1 SVQRR
6 HQKLVEIAPAPDLPD
21 ALREALHGAAV
32 RLIGQVGCHG
42 LSTVEF
48 LVHGDGFVFLEVN
61 PRIQVEHTVTEEVT
75 GVDLVAAQIAIARGA
90 GFDELGLP
98 AGITFDGNGIDG
110 CPAAAQGIAVRVRVN
125 AETTRADGTALP
137 AAGTLTTFTP
147 PTGPGFRV
155 DTRGR
160 PGLGVTGRYDSLL
173 AKVVAYVRSGD
184 RAAVLRMASTALGE
198 FVVDGV

>member
-98 AGITFDGNGIDG
+98 AGITFDGNRRGG
-110 CPAAAQGIAVRVRVN
+110 RPAVPQGSAVQGR
-125 AETTRADGTALP
+125 GTADTPRPDGSTEP
-137 AAGTLTTFTP
+137 AAGTLSPATP
-147 PTGPGFRV
+147 
-155 DTRGR
+155 
-160 PGLGVTGRYDSLL
+160 
-173 AKVVAYVRSGD
+173 RSGS
-184 RAAVLRMASTALGE
+184 RIRV
-198 FVVDGV
+198 